1 MAKSK
6 QWYLQCYQETKNG
19 LKLVK
24 SCDGTH
30 TQTIW
35 AEKEKDAAQICLNLI
50 MEDNFDVVIS
60 NNSGRR
66 YYKWM
71 Y

>member
-1 MAKSK
+1 MKAK
-6 QWYLQCYQETKNG
+6 QWHLQCYQETKNG

-24 SCDGTH
+24 SFDGTH
-30 TQTIW
+30 TQIIW
-35 AEKEKDAAQICLNLI
+35 AEKEKDAAQICFNLI

-66 YYKWM
+66 YYNFD
-71 Y
+71 